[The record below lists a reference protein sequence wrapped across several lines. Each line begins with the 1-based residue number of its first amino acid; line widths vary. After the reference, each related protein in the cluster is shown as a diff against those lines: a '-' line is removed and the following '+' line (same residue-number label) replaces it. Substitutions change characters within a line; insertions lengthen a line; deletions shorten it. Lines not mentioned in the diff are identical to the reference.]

1 MIFNAAFP
9 PPRQPLQQFFE
20 VEEEMASGYD
30 SSAVK
35 LNILFRKLKEKE
47 AVIKELREELKKNE
61 EFGVQRVVSFKG
73 NNS

>member
-1 MIFNAAFP
+1 MIFNAAFSP
-9 PPRQPLQQFFE
+9 LSHPLQQFFE
-20 VEEEMASGYD
+20 VEEEMASRYD

-47 AVIKELREELKKNE
+47 AVIKELREELKRNE